1 MKQKSEQNNRRKI
14 SEKKNIEKENSM
26 QKLTKTQ
33 GRVQGRRQPVRTQTR
48 ISKNMTRPAKKSKL
62 KLIPLGGL
70 DEIGKNMTAFECGD
84 DIIIVDCGMAFP
96 DDDMPGIDLVINDIS
111 YLEKNADKV
120 RAVFLTHGHEDH
132 IGGLPYFLKVI
143 NVPVYGTRLTLGL
156 VEHKLK
162 EHNLLSKVELIR
174 QAPGSIVTVSRNFSV
189 EFIRTNHSIA
199 DSVAFAIRTPVG
211 TIVHMGDFKID
222 TTPIVGDMIDL
233 ARLGQIGNEGVLAL
247 MSDSTNVERAGYA
260 MSEKSVGDKF
270 QALFKNCN
278 KRIIVATFAS
288 NVHRV
293 QQIIDAAAANGRKVA
308 VSGRSMENI
317 VELSILL
324 GYMKVPEGVLISI
337 DSINKYPPS
346 KVIIITTGSQGEP
359 MSALSR
365 MAYSDHRK
373 VEITKN
379 DLIIISASPIPGN
392 EKSVSN
398 VINELFKFGAE
409 VIYKSL
415 MDVHVSGHA
424 CREELKMILALT
436 KPKYFIPVHGEHRHL
451 MIHAALA
458 ESMGIKEAFILENGS
473 VLEFDGES
481 AKQNGSVVAGKIFVD
496 GLGVGD
502 VGNIV
507 LRDRK
512 LLAQDGLIIAVIPI
526 SRLDGMMVR
535 EPEIISRGFV
545 YVKESEELMENIKKA
560 AKDGI
565 EKCQRQNSF
574 EWSLMKNSVK
584 ASISKYI
591 FETTRR
597 SPMIMP
603 IIIEV

>member
-1 MKQKSEQNNRRKI
+1 MKQKTQHNINKKPAAKETADRRNK
-14 SEKKNIEKENSM
+14 
-26 QKLTKTQ
+26 
-33 GRVQGRRQPVRTQTR
+33 TQTR
-48 ISKNMTRPAKKSKL
+48 STNYKTPARSRAKIIKTPTKAAKKSIL
-62 KLIPLGGL
+62 KIIPLGGL
-70 DEIGKNMTAFECGD
+70 DEIGKNMTAFECGN

-120 RAVFLTHGHEDH
+120 KAIFLTHGHEDH

-162 EHNLLSKVELIR
+162 EHNLLSRVELIR
-174 QAPGSIVTVSRNFSV
+174 KAPGDVVTVSRNFSV

-211 TIVHMGDFKID
+211 NIVHMGDFKID

-317 VELSILL
+317 VELSMLL

-337 DSINKYPPS
+337 DNINKYPPS

-392 EKSVSN
+392 EKAVSN

-458 ESMGIKEAFILENGS
+458 ESMGVKEAFVLENGS
-473 VLEFDGES
+473 VLELDGEN
-481 AKQNGSVVAGKIFVD
+481 AKQGTNVVAGKIFVD

-526 SRLDGMMVR
+526 SRADGMLVR

-545 YVKESEELMENIKKA
+545 YVKESEELMDNIRRA

-565 EKCQRQNSF
+565 ERCTRQNSL
-574 EWSLMKNSVK
+574 EWSLMKNNVK

>member
-1 MKQKSEQNNRRKI
+1 MKTTKTNTETKKKSAV
-14 SEKKNIEKENSM
+14 EKK
-26 QKLTKTQ
+26 T
-33 GRVQGRRQPVRTQTR
+33 V
-48 ISKNMTRPAKKSKL
+48 AKKKTTQPRKYKRSSPQKVKKL
-62 KLIPLGGL
+62 PLKIIPLGGL
-70 DEIGKNMTAFECGD
+70 DEIGKNMTAFEYAD
-84 DIIIVDCGMAFP
+84 EIVIIDCGMSFP

-111 YLEKNADKV
+111 YLEKNFQKIKAI
-120 RAVFLTHGHEDH
+120 FLTHGHEDH
-132 IGGLPYFLKVI
+132 IGGLPYFLKMI

-162 EHNLLSKVELIR
+162 EHNLLSSVKLIR
-174 QAPGSIVTVSRNFSV
+174 QKPGEVVPVSRNFSV

-199 DSVAFAIRTPVG
+199 DSVAIAIKTPAG
-211 TIVHMGDFKID
+211 TVVHTGDFKID
-222 TTPIVGDMIDL
+222 TTPIVGEMIDL
-233 ARLGQIGNEGVLAL
+233 GRFSELGREGVLAL
-247 MSDSTNVERAGYA
+247 MSDSTNVERSGFA
-260 MSEKSVGDKF
+260 MSEKKVGATF
-270 QALFKNCN
+270 QSLFANQK

-293 QQIIDAAAANGRKVA
+293 QQIIDAAAQNGRKVA

-324 GYMKVPEGVLISI
+324 GYMKVPEGVLIPL
-337 DSINKYPPS
+337 DNINKYRPEQ
-346 KVIIITTGSQGEP
+346 VVIITTGSQGEP

-379 DLIIISASPIPGN
+379 DLIIISATPIPGN
-392 EKSVSN
+392 EKAVSN
-398 VINELFKFGAE
+398 VLNELFRFGAE
-409 VIYKSL
+409 VVYKSL

-424 CREELKMILALT
+424 CQEELKMILALT

-451 MIHAALA
+451 MLHAKLA
-458 ESMGIKEAFILENGS
+458 EDMGIENTFVLENGN
-473 VLEFDGES
+473 VLEFSEDG
-481 AKQNGSVVAGKIFVD
+481 AKVTGTVQSGKILVD

-512 LLAQDGLIIAVIPI
+512 LLAQDGLIISVITI
-526 SRLDGMMVR
+526 SKDTLKILR

-545 YVKESEELMENIKKA
+545 YVRESEELMDTIRRV
-560 AKDGI
+560 AKDSL
-565 EKCQRQNSF
+565 EKCLRQGNF
-574 EWSLMKNSVK
+574 DRMMMKNSVK
-584 ASISKYI
+584 SGVLKYI

-597 SPMIMP
+597 SPVVLP
-603 IIIEV
+603 IIVEV